1 MLITGICFIVIF
13 LTHAF
18 LGEWMEGTSWGL
30 WKVLGLTLASVL
42 LSVIIGV
49 LTQTF
54 FPIIITS
61 LVFAT
66 LLQRKFM
73 KQPVKG

>member
-54 FPIIITS
+54 LPIIITS